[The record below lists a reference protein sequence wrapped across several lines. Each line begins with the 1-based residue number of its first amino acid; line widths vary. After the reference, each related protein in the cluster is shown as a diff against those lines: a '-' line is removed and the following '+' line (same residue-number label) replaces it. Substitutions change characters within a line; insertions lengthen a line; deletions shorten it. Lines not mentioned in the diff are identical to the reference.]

1 MCCLCWVW
9 GGEIIEM
16 SKYRYIVMDIF
27 VNTYRAGLNSIVNR
41 KVVLQNFSTSGA
53 RKQVSIVAGE
63 ESSARK
69 KRETLK
75 RQVWG
80 VDQRLSLK
88 DMVLLLTEIFM
99 VQQKVQHGP
108 RVRKCC
114 CWLKSTCR
122 TNQST
127 WNPLEIHL
135 KSACR
140 THQSTQTSPVLVL
153 WSSGP
158 QSWRVSRQTRE
169 ETQWE
174 LKQILTS

>member
-80 VDQRLSLK
+80 VGQRLSLK

-114 CWLKSTCR
+114 CWLKFT
-122 TNQST
+122 
-127 WNPLEIHL
+127 
-135 KSACR
+135 CR

>member
-99 VQQKVQHGP
+99 VQQGSIWSKSPKVLLLIEIHLQDKP
-108 RVRKCC
+108 
-114 CWLKSTCR
+114 
-122 TNQST
+122 
-127 WNPLEIHL
+127 IHL
-135 KSACR
+135 KSTCR